1 MLFQNVGN
9 KMERGL
15 ILGKIENI
23 YMCPK
28 ISEKL
33 SLGLQSSLDKN
44 IDV

>member
-9 KMERGL
+9 KMERNL

-28 ISEKL
+28 ISEEL